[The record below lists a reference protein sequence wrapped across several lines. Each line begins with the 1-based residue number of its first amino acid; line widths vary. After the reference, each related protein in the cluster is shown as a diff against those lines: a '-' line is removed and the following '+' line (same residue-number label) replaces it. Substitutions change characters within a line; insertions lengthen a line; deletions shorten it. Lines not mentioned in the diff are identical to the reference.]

1 MNSAIRNARLAGL
14 LIVIAMIAG
23 IFSVAPSVDSLQY
36 LTEAVNNT
44 DQVIIAAV
52 FQFIMGLAYMG
63 VALLFYSAIKQ
74 FGKGLAVGFLSFRI
88 IATTLVVIGTLLLL
102 SILALST
109 EYAKQLPQDSAAFEA
124 IGNMLKITRD
134 HINHVFM
141 IIVLC
146 IGNILLYLLL
156 IKSRLIPRWL
166 SAWGIIGALFSI
178 IASVLVLFQA
188 VDIITTEYIV
198 LNVPTGLQEIV
209 LAIWLLTKGFNKEVL
224 SVDHR

>member
-1 MNSAIRNARLAGL
+1 MNLAIRNARLAGL
-14 LIVIAMIAG
+14 LVVVAMIAG

-36 LTEAVNNT
+36 LTETVNNT

-63 VALLFYSAIKQ
+63 VALLFYSTIKQ

-88 IATTLVVIGTLLLL
+88 IATTLVVVGTLLLL

-109 EYAKQLPQDSAAFEA
+109 EYAKQLPQDSAVFEA

-134 HINHVFM
+134 YINHVFM

-166 SAWGIIGALFSI
+166 SIWGIVGALLSI

-224 SVDHR
+224 SN